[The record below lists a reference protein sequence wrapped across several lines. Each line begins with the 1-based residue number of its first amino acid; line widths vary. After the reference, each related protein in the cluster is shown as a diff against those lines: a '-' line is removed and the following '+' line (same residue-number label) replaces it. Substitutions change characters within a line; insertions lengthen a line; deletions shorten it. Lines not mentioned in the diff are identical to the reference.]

1 MSALA
6 DDAFDNFKYRIE
18 ATAPDKDIIRA
29 NFKYVDERDLDIPSV
44 APDRKFNVNWEGSEG
59 PDDFEDDTE
68 QQALHTFTV
77 DVYYNSGQSG
87 RGRRQLTKALLR
99 DRHEL
104 IETLRDTDKYNGV
117 DDDGDRDT
125 GIKSRIVSGAERIK
139 VSDSI
144 MALRLTCICDIFE
157 LEE

>member
-6 DDAFDNFKYRIE
+6 DDAFDNFIYRIE
-18 ATAPDKDIIRA
+18 ATAPDREIIRGG
-29 NFKYVDERDLDIPSV
+29 FRYFDERDLSVASV

-68 QQALHTFTV
+68 QHALFTFVV

-87 RGRRQLTKALLR
+87 RGRRQLTKAILR

-104 IETLRDTDKYNGV
+104 IETLRDTDKYYGV
-117 DDDGDRDT
+117 DVDASRDT

-157 LEE
+157 IEE